1 MRRINRLLLVLCAL
15 LGPVN
20 AAPAAPRIEVEA
32 LFPEAAVV
40 KVDGQRKMLRVGEAF
55 RGVTLLAAGSASA
68 TLEVAGQQQ
77 VHGLTRSVGSSYQA
91 PEKQVV
97 KIPRDARMQYQT
109 TALINGR
116 SMPVLVDTGANVL
129 AMNTLHARALGVP
142 VEEGQPSMV
151 ETASGR
157 VKARIVNLQSV
168 SVGGIRVDNVRASV
182 VEGEFPATILLGM
195 TYLQHVDIEENNG
208 VLSLSRAW

>member
-1 MRRINRLLLVLCAL
+1 MKRFTALLVLVCACAGL
-15 LGPVN
+15 TRG
-20 AAPAAPRIEVEA
+20 AMAAPRIEVEA

-40 KVDGQRKMLRVGEAF
+40 KVDGQRKMLRVGDAF
-55 RGVTLLAAGSASA
+55 QGVTLLAAGSASV
-68 TLEVAGQQQ
+68 TLEVNGQQQ
-77 VHGLTRSVGSSYQA
+77 VHGLTRSVGSTYQA
-91 PEKQVV
+91 PQKQVV

-129 AMNTLHARALGVP
+129 AMNSVHARALGVP
-142 VEEGQPSMV
+142 AEEGQPSVV

-157 VKARIVNLQSV
+157 VNARIVNLRSV

-182 VEGEFPATILLGM
+182 VEGEFPAMILLGM

>member
-1 MRRINRLLLVLCAL
+1 MNALLLMLCAW
-15 LGPVN
+15 LGAVSV
-20 AAPAAPRIEVEA
+20 AQAAPRIEVEA

-40 KVDGQRKMLRVGEAF
+40 KVDGQRKMLRVGDDF
-55 RGVTLLAAGSASA
+55 QGVTLLASGSASV
-68 TLEVAGQQQ
+68 TLEVDGQQQ
-77 VHGLTRSVGSSYQA
+77 VHGLTRSIGSSYQA
-91 PEKQVV
+91 PQKQVV

-129 AMNTLHARALGVP
+129 AMSSVHARALGVP
-142 VEEGQPSMV
+142 AEEGQPSVV

-208 VLSLSRAW
+208 VLSLSRVW

>member
-1 MRRINRLLLVLCAL
+1 MRRINRLLLVLCAI
-15 LGPVN
+15 LGPVS
-20 AAPAAPRIEVEA
+20 AALAAPRIEVEA
-32 LFPEAAVV
+32 LFPQAAVV

-91 PEKQVV
+91 PQKQVV

-129 AMNTLHARALGVP
+129 AMSSVHARALGVP
-142 VEEGQPSMV
+142 AEEGQPSVV

-208 VLSLSRAW
+208 VLSLSRVW

>member
-1 MRRINRLLLVLCAL
+1 MRRMKTLLMVLCAV
-15 LGPVN
+15 LGPVST
-20 AAPAAPRIEVEA
+20 ALAAPRIEVEA

-40 KVDGQRKMLRVGEAF
+40 KVDGQRRMLRVGDAF
-55 RGVTLLAAGSASA
+55 QGVTLLAAGSASA
-68 TLEVAGQQQ
+68 TLEVNGQQQ
-77 VHGLTRSVGSSYQA
+77 VHGLTRSVRSTYEA

-97 KIPRDARMQYQT
+97 KIPRDARLQYQT

-129 AMNTLHARALGVP
+129 AMNTSHARLLGVP
-142 VEEGQPSMV
+142 AGEGQPSVV

-195 TYLQHVDIEENNG
+195 TYLQHVEIEENNG

>member
-1 MRRINRLLLVLCAL
+1 MRRINRLLLVLCAV
-15 LGPVN
+15 LGPVS
-20 AAPAAPRIEVEA
+20 AALAAPRIEVEA

-40 KVDGQRKMLRVGEAF
+40 KVDGQRKMLRVGDAF
-55 RGVTLLAAGSASA
+55 RGVTLVAAGSASA

-97 KIPRDARMQYQT
+97 KIPRDARLQYQT
-109 TALINGR
+109 TAQINGR

-129 AMNTLHARALGVP
+129 AMNTGHALALGVSA
-142 VEEGQPSMV
+142 EEGQPSVV

-157 VKARIVNLQSV
+157 VKARIVNLRSV

>member
-1 MRRINRLLLVLCAL
+1 MRRMNALLLMLCAW
-15 LGPVN
+15 LGAISV
-20 AAPAAPRIEVEA
+20 AQAAPRIEVEA

-40 KVDGQRKMLRVGEAF
+40 KVDGQRKMLRVGDDF
-55 RGVTLLAAGSASA
+55 QGVTLLASGSASV
-68 TLEVAGQQQ
+68 TLEVDGQQQ
-77 VHGLTRSVGSSYQA
+77 VHGLTRSIGSSYQA
-91 PEKQVV
+91 PQKQVV

-129 AMNTLHARALGVP
+129 AMSSVHARALGVP
-142 VEEGQPSMV
+142 AEEGQPSVV

-208 VLSLSRAW
+208 VLSLSRVW

>member
-1 MRRINRLLLVLCAL
+1 MRRIYTLLLVLCAL
-15 LGPVN
+15 LGPVSV
-20 AAPAAPRIEVEA
+20 AQAAPRIEVEA

-40 KVDGQRKMLRVGEAF
+40 KVNNQRKMLQVGEAF
-55 RGVTLLAAGSASA
+55 QGVTLLAAGSASA
-68 TLEVAGQQQ
+68 TLEVNGQQQ

-91 PEKQVV
+91 PQRQVV

-129 AMNTLHARALGVP
+129 AMSSVHARALGVP
-142 VEEGQPSMV
+142 AEEGQPSVV

-208 VLSLSRAW
+208 VLSLSRVW

>member
-40 KVDGQRKMLRVGEAF
+40 KVDGQRKMLRLGEAF

-129 AMNTLHARALGVP
+129 AMNTLCVRLIR
-142 VEEGQPSMV
+142 
-151 ETASGR
+151 GR
-157 VKARIVNLQSV
+157 
-168 SVGGIRVDNVRASV
+168 
-182 VEGEFPATILLGM
+182 
-195 TYLQHVDIEENNG
+195 
-208 VLSLSRAW
+208 